1 MGVSDNSGTPKS
13 SILIGFPL
21 FSPSILGYPYFW
33 KHPYIM
39 IYIYIYYVLLYYIFG
54 EHLELLLKAL
64 LCHTALKGEGKQWY
78 PLLKGTLAV
87 FFLPF

>member
-1 MGVSDNSGTPKS
+1 M
-13 SILIGFPL
+13 I
-21 FSPSILGYPYFW
+21 Y
-33 KHPYIM
+33 